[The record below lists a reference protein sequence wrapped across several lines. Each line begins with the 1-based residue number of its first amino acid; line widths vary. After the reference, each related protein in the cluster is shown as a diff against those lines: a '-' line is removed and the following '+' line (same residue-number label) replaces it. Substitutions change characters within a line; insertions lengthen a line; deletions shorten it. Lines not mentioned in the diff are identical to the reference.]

1 MKTLL
6 IVDDSTTIR
15 NVLKTSMHNKYS
27 IFEAENGE
35 AALKIAGENKVDLFL
50 LDVNM
55 PIMNGIIL
63 TKKLREQTLYKT
75 TPIIILTTET
85 KPEMRQQGKEAGANG
100 WVVKPCE
107 PQQLLGII
115 QKMIGS

>member
-1 MKTLL
+1 MKSLL

-15 NVLKTSMHNKYS
+15 NVLKTTMHNEYS
-27 IFEAENGE
+27 ILEAENGE
-35 AALKIAGENKVDLFL
+35 VALKIAAENKVDLFL

-55 PIMNGIIL
+55 PVMNGIAL
-63 TKKLREQTLYKT
+63 TKKLREQAQYKT

-85 KPEMRQQGKEAGANG
+85 KPELRQNGKDAGANG

-107 PQQLLGII
+107 PQKLLGII
-115 QKMIGS
+115 HKMIGN